1 VQDQVRSKSFV
12 GIGLKRRRKMKKG
25 LTYKDAGVDIE
36 AGEKLVDRI
45 KPFAKRTF
53 DENVLTGIGG
63 FGAGYLIPE
72 GYKNPVLVSG
82 TDGVGTKL
90 KVAQAANVHD
100 TVGIDLVAMCVNDIL
115 TVGAK
120 PLFFLDYFATGKLSV
135 ETATDVI
142 KGIAKGCEIAG
153 CSLIGGETAEMPD
166 FYPEGEYDLAGFVV
180 GIVDREKYITGENIQ
195 SGDVVLGLAS
205 SGIHSNGY
213 SLVRK
218 LFFEIL
224 ELKIDEY
231 VEELNGKVYEVLLT
245 PTKIYVKSLLKLLK
259 EVEVKGIAH
268 ITGGGIPGNLVR
280 ILPKSVDAVIK
291 RGTWEVLQ
299 IFKFIQEKGN
309 VSEEEMFR
317 TFNMGIGLCIVV
329 SPEDVEKA
337 EKVLKEVGETVYRIG
352 EIREGSGKVVIE

>member
-1 VQDQVRSKSFV
+1 MKESK
-12 GIGLKRRRKMKKG
+12 R

-36 AGEKLVDRI
+36 AGERLVDLI
-45 KPFAKRTF
+45 KPYAKRTF
-53 DENVLTGIGG
+53 NPNVLAGIGG
-63 FGAGYLIPE
+63 FGAGYLLPE
-72 GYKNPVLVSG
+72 GYENPILVSG

-90 KVAQAANVHD
+90 KVAQMANVHG

-135 ETATDVI
+135 ETAAEVI

-153 CSLIGGETAEMPD
+153 CALIGGETAEMPD

-180 GIVDREKYITGENIQ
+180 GVVDRDEYVTGEEVEE
-195 SGDVVLGLAS
+195 GDVILGLAS

-224 ELKIDEY
+224 KLKVDQPL
-231 VEELNGKVYEVLLT
+231 EEFGGKKVYEVLLE
-245 PTKIYVKSLLKLLK
+245 PTRIYVKPVLSLLQK
-259 EVEVKGIAH
+259 VKVKAMAH

-280 ILPKSVDAVIK
+280 VLPEGLRAVIDK
-291 RGTWEVLQ
+291 SSFEVPK
-299 IFKFIQEKGN
+299 IFNFIKEKGN
-309 VSEEEMFR
+309 VPEEEMFK
-317 TFNMGIGLCIVV
+317 TFNMGIGYTVIV
-329 SPEDVEKA
+329 SPKDEVDAKEVLRSLG
-337 EKVLKEVGETVYRIG
+337 EKVFTIGRIERGERG
-352 EIREGSGKVVIE
+352 VVIK

>member
-1 VQDQVRSKSFV
+1 MKE
-12 GIGLKRRRKMKKG
+12 KR

-36 AGEKLVDRI
+36 AGERLVDLI
-45 KPFAKRTF
+45 KPFAKKTF
-53 DENVLTGIGG
+53 TPNVLTGIGG
-63 FGAGYLIPE
+63 FGAGYLLPK
-72 GYKNPVLVSG
+72 GYSEPVLVSG

-90 KVAQAANVHD
+90 KVAQMANVHD

-135 ETATDVI
+135 SVAADVV

-180 GIVDREKYITGENIQ
+180 GIVDRKDYITGEGVKE
-195 SGDVVLGLAS
+195 GDVILGLAS

-218 LFFEIL
+218 LFFEVLGYEIDDRVD
-224 ELKIDEY
+224 ELG
-231 VEELNGKVYEVLLT
+231 GKRVYELLLE
-245 PTKIYVKSLLKLLK
+245 PTRIYVKSIQGLLEK
-259 EVEVKGIAH
+259 VKVKAMAH

-280 ILPKSVDAVIK
+280 VLPEGLEAEVYKGS
-291 RGTWEVLQ
+291 WEVPQ

-309 VSEEEMFR
+309 IPEEEMFK
-317 TFNMGIGLCIVV
+317 TFNMGIGYTVIVAQEEV
-329 SPEDVEKA
+329 SKA
-337 EKVLKEVGETVYRIG
+337 VKVLSDFGEKVYQIGMIKKGEKR
-352 EIREGSGKVVIE
+352 VVIR

>member
-1 VQDQVRSKSFV
+1 
-12 GIGLKRRRKMKKG
+12 MKKR

-53 DENVLTGIGG
+53 DKNVLAGIGG

-135 ETATDVI
+135 ETAADVM

-180 GIVDREKYITGENIQ
+180 GIVDREKYITGENIEP
-195 SGDVVLGLAS
+195 GDVVLGLAS

-245 PTKIYVKSLLKLLK
+245 PTKIYVKSVLNLLE

-268 ITGGGIPGNLVR
+268 ITGGGIPGNLAR
-280 ILPKSVDAVIK
+280 ILPESVDAVIK
-291 RGTWEVLQ
+291 KGTWKVLL
-299 IFKFIQEKGN
+299 IFRFIQEKGN
-309 VSEEEMFR
+309 VSEEEMFK

-329 SPEDVEKA
+329 SPEDAEKA
-337 EKVLKEVGETVYRIG
+337 EKVLKEAGETVYRIG
-352 EIREGSGKVVIE
+352 EIRKGAGEVVIK

>member
-1 VQDQVRSKSFV
+1 ME
-12 GIGLKRRRKMKKG
+12 KRG
-25 LTYKDAGVDIE
+25 LTYKDSGVDIE
-36 AGEKLVDRI
+36 AGEKLVDLI
-45 KPFAKRTF
+45 KPFAKKTF
-53 DENVLTGIGG
+53 DENVLAGIGG
-63 FGAGYLIPE
+63 FGAGYLIPQGFKE
-72 GYKNPVLVSG
+72 PVLVSG

-90 KVAQAANVHD
+90 KVAQMADVHD

-115 TVGAK
+115 TVGAR

-135 ETATDVI
+135 ETAATVI

-153 CSLIGGETAEMPD
+153 CALIGGETAEMPD
-166 FYPEGEYDLAGFVV
+166 FYDDGEYDLAGFVV
-180 GIVDREKYITGENIQ
+180 GIVDKEKFITGEKVKP
-195 SGDVVLGLAS
+195 GDVILGLAS

-224 ELKIDEY
+224 KLKVDGF

-245 PTKIYVKSLLKLLK
+245 PTKIYVKPILKLLE

-280 ILPKSVDAVIK
+280 ILPKNVDAVVK
-291 RGTWEVLQ
+291 KGTWKVLP

-309 VSEEEMFR
+309 VEENEMFK
-317 TFNMGIGLCIVV
+317 TFNMGIGLCLVV
-329 SPEDVEKA
+329 SKENVDKA
-337 EKVLKEVGETVYRIG
+337 KEILEREGETVYVIG
-352 EIREGSGKVVIE
+352 EIREGSGKVVIV

>member
-1 VQDQVRSKSFV
+1 
-12 GIGLKRRRKMKKG
+12 MKKG

-53 DENVLTGIGG
+53 DENVLAGIGG
-63 FGAGYLIPE
+63 FGAGYLIPK
-72 GYKNPVLVSG
+72 GYKDPVLVSG

-135 ETATDVI
+135 ETAADVI

-195 SGDVVLGLAS
+195 LGDVVLGLAS

-231 VEELNGKVYEVLLT
+231 VEELGGKVYEVLLT
-245 PTKIYVKSLLKLLK
+245 PTKIYVKPVLKLLE

-280 ILPKSVDAVIK
+280 ILPESVDAVIK
-291 RGTWEVLQ
+291 KGTWEVLS
-299 IFKFIQEKGN
+299 IFRFIQEKGN
-309 VSEEEMFR
+309 VSEEEMFK

-337 EKVLKEVGETVYRIG
+337 EKVLIEAGETVYRIG
-352 EIREGSGKVVIE
+352 EIREGTGKVVFR

>member
-1 VQDQVRSKSFV
+1 
-12 GIGLKRRRKMKKG
+12 MEKKG

-36 AGEKLVDRI
+36 AGERLVDLI
-45 KPFAKRTF
+45 KPYAKKTF
-53 DENVLTGIGG
+53 DKNVLAGIGG
-63 FGAGYLIPE
+63 FGAGYLLPKS
-72 GYKNPVLVSG
+72 YKEPVLVSG

-90 KVAQAANVHD
+90 KVAQMANVHD

-135 ETATDVI
+135 ETAADVI
-142 KGIAKGCEIAG
+142 RGIAKGCEIAG

-180 GIVDREKYITGENIQ
+180 GIVDRGSYITGQDIEE
-195 SGDVVLGLAS
+195 GDVILGLSS

-218 LFFEIL
+218 LFFEVL
-224 ELKIDEY
+224 NLKVDDV
-231 VEELNGKVYEVLLT
+231 VEELGGKKVYEVLLE
-245 PTKIYVKSLLKLLK
+245 PTRIYVKSILSLIDQ
-259 EVEVKGIAH
+259 VRVKGMAH

-280 ILPKSVDAVIK
+280 VLPEGVKAVIEKGSWEILP
-291 RGTWEVLQ
+291 

-309 VSEEEMFR
+309 VPEEEMFR
-317 TFNMGIGLCIVV
+317 TFNMGVGYAVIV
-329 SPEDVEKA
+329 SSEDEVRAKEILERA
-337 EKVLKEVGETVYRIG
+337 GEKVYTIGRIERGERGV
-352 EIREGSGKVVIE
+352 EIR

>member
-1 VQDQVRSKSFV
+1 
-12 GIGLKRRRKMKKG
+12 MEKKG

-45 KPFAKRTF
+45 KLFAAKTF
-53 DENVLTGIGG
+53 DSNVLAGIGG
-63 FGAGYLIPE
+63 FGAGYLIPK
-72 GYKNPVLVSG
+72 GYKEPVLVSG

-90 KVAQAANVHD
+90 KVAQMVGIHD

-115 TVGAK
+115 TVGAR

-135 ETATDVI
+135 DIAADVI

-153 CSLIGGETAEMPD
+153 CALIGGETAEMPD

-180 GIVDREKYITGENIQ
+180 GIVEREKYITGERIQ
-195 SGDVVLGLAS
+195 PGDVVLGLAS

-218 LFFEIL
+218 LFFGIL
-224 ELKIDEY
+224 KLNVDDYI
-231 VEELNGKVYEVLLT
+231 EELGTKVYEALLI
-245 PTKIYVKSLLKLLK
+245 PTRIYVRPILKLIEK
-259 EVEVKGIAH
+259 VNVKGIAH

-280 ILPKSVDAVIK
+280 VLPKNVNAVIYK
-291 RGTWEVLQ
+291 DSWEVLP
-299 IFKFIQEKGN
+299 IFEFIQSKGN
-309 VSEEEMFR
+309 VPEEEMFR
-317 TFNMGIGLCIVV
+317 TFNMGIGLCLVV

-337 EKVLKEVGETVYRIG
+337 ETILSESGEKVYRIG
-352 EIREGSGKVVIE
+352 RITEGKGKVVIE

>member
-1 VQDQVRSKSFV
+1 MER
-12 GIGLKRRRKMKKG
+12 KKG
-25 LTYKDAGVDIE
+25 LTYKEAGVDIE
-36 AGEKLVDRI
+36 AGERLVDLI

-53 DENVLTGIGG
+53 DANVLAGIGG
-63 FGAGYLIPE
+63 FGAGYLIPK
-72 GYKNPVLVSG
+72 GYREPVLVSG

-90 KVAQAANVHD
+90 KVAQMANVHD

-135 ETATDVI
+135 ETAAEVI

-180 GIVDREKYITGENIQ
+180 GIVDRDEYITGEAIEE
-195 SGDVVLGLAS
+195 GDVVLGLAS

-224 ELKIDEY
+224 GLKVDDV
-231 VEELNGKVYEVLLT
+231 VEELGGRKVYQLLLE
-245 PTKIYVKSLLKLLK
+245 PTRIYVKSVLALLEQVK
-259 EVEVKGIAH
+259 VKGMAH

-280 ILPKSVDAVIK
+280 VLPEGLKAVIEK
-291 RGTWEVLQ
+291 GSWEVLP
-299 IFKFIQEKGN
+299 IFKFIQEKGG
-309 VSEEEMFR
+309 VPEEEMFK
-317 TFNMGIGLCIVV
+317 TFNMGIGYTVIV
-329 SPEDVEKA
+329 SPRDEAKAKEILEKA
-337 EKVLKEVGETVYRIG
+337 GERVYTIGRIERG
-352 EIREGSGKVVIE
+352 ERGVEIR